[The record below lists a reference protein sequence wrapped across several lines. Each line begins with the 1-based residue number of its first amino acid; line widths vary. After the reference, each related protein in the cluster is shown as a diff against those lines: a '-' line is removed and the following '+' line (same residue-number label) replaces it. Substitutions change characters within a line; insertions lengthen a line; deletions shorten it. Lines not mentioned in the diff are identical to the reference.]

1 MMMEADE
8 RERWQQCQLTAQG
21 LAEDMDAVLMIID
34 RLDTLNFDDATEQ
47 CLVVQR
53 TNPPGSPEY
62 ALALEARDWLYT
74 LRYLREQTTV
84 AQMLTAKLEFIKG
97 LMTDPPRPLG
107 TPPSVANGDSLPF
120 VGPQPQSV
128 ATLRPQSPV
137 GEGELARRRRQ
148 LMAIHPDA
156 DMNDIEFELAL
167 DMNGL

>member
-8 RERWQQCQLTAQG
+8 RERWQQCQRTAQG

-62 ALALEARDWLYT
+62 ALALEARDWLDT
-74 LRYLREQTTV
+74 LKYLREQTTM
-84 AQMLTAKLEFIKG
+84 AQMLTAKLEFIKRR
-97 LMTDPPRPLG
+97 MADPPRPLG
-107 TPPSVANGDSLPF
+107 TP
-120 VGPQPQSV
+120 
-128 ATLRPQSPV
+128 PV

-156 DMNDIEFELAL
+156 DPNDIEFELAM

>member
-8 RERWQQCQLTAQG
+8 RERWQQCQRTAQG

-34 RLDTLNFDDATEQ
+34 EIDDFDDHDATEL
-47 CLVVQR
+47 CLRVQR
-53 TNPPGSPEY
+53 SNPHDSPEY
-62 ALALEARDWLYT
+62 ALALEARTWVGILK
-74 LRYLREQTTV
+74 YLKEQTTM
-84 AQMLTAKLEFIKG
+84 AQMLTAKLEFIKR

-107 TPPSVANGDSLPF
+107 TP
-120 VGPQPQSV
+120 
-128 ATLRPQSPV
+128 PV